1 MVNTDGAAT
10 TDGAT
15 EIPTATLDNGPWEY
29 VPLVPMSVNDTG
41 IPEPFLRELVL
52 KTLWAYD
59 RPTQATI
66 SEVMG
71 LHVRVVDE
79 LVQNINREGLCDI
92 ESGTGQTGVQFRYR
106 LNDRGKNAAH
116 EALGRSR
123 YVGVAPVPVT
133 AYNEMV
139 EEQIKRFKRPPL
151 EDIKKSL
158 EHLVL
163 PERLI
168 EVLGQAFFS
177 RRALMIYGP
186 SGNGKSDIVTSI
198 ARMVAG
204 TVVIPYALFGHSQL
218 IRVFDPDVHKSQ
230 VDDVTKSEGVWAD
243 TALRHDRRWLP
254 VNRPTVIIGGDMGG
268 EALEMTYDATQ
279 GVHNAP
285 LSIVAQGGV
294 LVIDDLGRQKIAPK
308 EILNR
313 WVIMM
318 EQGYDSFALSSSE
331 IVRLPLDVTL
341 VFSTNLTVQDLM
353 DEAYLRRIAYK
364 IAIPN
369 PDREQLA
376 EISRRFCNQKGL
388 AWSEDTIQYLV
399 ERMFAQGLP
408 PPRCCYPRDLVT
420 TVIDEAEF
428 HGREPVLDRESI
440 DTACSLYLGSDS
452 LEAA

>member
-1 MVNTDGAAT
+1 MVRMAAMPELESDRVELPPAPLSVEETGLDSGLLVDLALKTVYFAGNPLGAEVAERMALPLT
-10 TDGAT
+10 VAQ
-15 EIPTATLDNGPWEY
+15 EILG
-29 VPLVPMSVNDTG
+29 
-41 IPEPFLRELVL
+41 FLRHEHLC
-52 KTLWAYD
+52 
-59 RPTQATI
+59 
-66 SEVMG
+66 EVTG
-71 LHVRVVDE
+71 
-79 LVQNINREGLCDI
+79 G
-92 ESGTGQTGVQFRYR
+92 SGTSSASFRHALTGE
-106 LNDRGKNAAH
+106 G
-116 EALGRSR
+116 ALRANQALEFNG
-123 YVGVAPVPVT
+123 YVGPAPVPL
-133 AYNEMV
+133 ADYIQQV
-139 EEQIKRFKRPPL
+139 EHQSVHREVLTRG
-151 EDIKKSL
+151 DIEASL
-158 EHLVL
+158 AHLVFSADTL
-163 PERLI
+163 ERL
-168 EVLGQAFFS
+168 G
-177 RRALMIYGP
+177 RAVSSGKATLLFGP

-369 PDREQLA
+369 PDRDQLA

-399 ERMFAQGLP
+399 ERMFAPGLP